1 MCACTTVIP
10 TALPYYNDFVLLL
23 IHSHKLRV
31 QVNCNVLPLFI
42 AAVPLLLEEAATVDV
57 VIPTLLLVP
66 ELLIALPV
74 VFICQ

>member
-10 TALPYYNDFVLLL
+10 TALPYYHDFVLLL
-23 IHSHKLRV
+23 IHSHKLRF
-31 QVNCNVLPLFI
+31 QVNCNVLPFI